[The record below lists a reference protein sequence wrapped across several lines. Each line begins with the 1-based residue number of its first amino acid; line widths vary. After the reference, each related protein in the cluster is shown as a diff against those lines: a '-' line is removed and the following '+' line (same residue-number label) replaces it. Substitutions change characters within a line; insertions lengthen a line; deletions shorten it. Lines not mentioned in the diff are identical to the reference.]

1 MVETKPEGG
10 TTLVVPAF
18 KHCKELR
25 LDNSS
30 WELAKS
36 RMREVQ
42 HLVPSNYSS
51 LEFTFQEAW
60 REARRNAIMTEDAVK
75 KALQTIEE
83 IKADIILTEI
93 PKLLEDMPKNAN
105 NTDFRKAVITKNSDY
120 KQATEHLEKL
130 QAILAHLESN
140 MKIMEN
146 TSRFMKKQMDYIIR
160 SGVVGPR

>member
-1 MVETKPEGG
+1 MTETRNESG

-18 KHCKELR
+18 KYCKELR

-36 RMREVQ
+36 RMKEVQ

-93 PKLLEDMPKNAN
+93 PKLLEEMPKNAN
-105 NTDFRKAVITKNSDY
+105 NTDFRKAVIIKNPEY
-120 KQATEHLEKL
+120 RQATEHLEKL
-130 QAILAHLESN
+130 QAILSHLESN